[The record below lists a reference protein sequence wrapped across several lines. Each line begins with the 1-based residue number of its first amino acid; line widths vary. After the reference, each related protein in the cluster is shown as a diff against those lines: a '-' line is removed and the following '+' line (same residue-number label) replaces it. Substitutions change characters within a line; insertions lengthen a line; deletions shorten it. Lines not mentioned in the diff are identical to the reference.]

1 MFLYSLVNNPA
12 IKILFLIGFFIFFYT
27 VMYKIGVF
35 FGIDQI
41 ELLMY
46 MGWVGLLMILLT
58 FLPFRYGILD
68 SIIKPSNVDPPLPVA
83 PTGGTPAVPSSV
95 VPSPAIPPPTTGH

>member
-1 MFLYSLVNNPA
+1 
-12 IKILFLIGFFIFFYT
+12 
-27 VMYKIGVF
+27 MYKIGVF

-46 MGWVGLLMILLT
+46 MGWLGLLLILLT

-68 SIIKPSNVDPPLPVA
+68 SIIKLPKAGTDTNVSNAV
-83 PTGGTPAVPSSV
+83 TPAVT
-95 VPSPAIPPPTTGH
+95 PAVTS

>member
-12 IKILFLIGFFIFFYT
+12 IKILFLIAFFIFFYM

-46 MGWVGLLMILLT
+46 MGWLGLLLILLT

-68 SIIKPSNVDPPLPVA
+68 SIIKPAKKEGPINPVTGAPLVN
-83 PTGGTPAVPSSV
+83 TPSFESA
-95 VPSPAIPPPTTGH
+95 PSPASDVAPP

>member
-12 IKILFLIGFFIFFYT
+12 IKILFLIAFFIFFYT

-46 MGWVGLLMILLT
+46 MGWVGLLLILLT

-68 SIIKPSNVDPPLPVA
+68 SIIKPAKKEGPINPVTGVPNA
-83 PTGGTPAVPSSV
+83 PSFEPAPAPAPAPGGVP
-95 VPSPAIPPPTTGH
+95 